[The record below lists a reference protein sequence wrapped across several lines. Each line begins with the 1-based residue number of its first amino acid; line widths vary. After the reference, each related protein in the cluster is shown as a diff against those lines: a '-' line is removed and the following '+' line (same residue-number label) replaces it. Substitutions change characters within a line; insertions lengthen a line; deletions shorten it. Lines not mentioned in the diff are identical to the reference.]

1 LKKAI
6 FLDRDNTLIK
16 DDGYIH
22 EPEKVELL
30 RGVPEGLKLLREKGY
45 LLIVVSNQ
53 SGIGRGYFQEK
64 DFHAVNER
72 LQELLKPYDVQI
84 DDFFF
89 CPHHPDDNC
98 NCRKPKT
105 GMVEKAVKKWNIDVS
120 KSFVVGDKEIDVM
133 LALNAGCKGGFLVGE
148 EPFKDFLSVAKH
160 IVEVQTEGGHPKIT
174 FEYHK
179 EVSTTY

>member
-1 LKKAI
+1 MKKAI

-64 DFHAVNER
+64 DFHR
-72 LQELLKPYDVQI
+72 LNLKLM
-84 DDFFF
+84 
-89 CPHHPDDNC
+89 N
-98 NCRKPKT
+98 
-105 GMVEKAVKKWNIDVS
+105 
-120 KSFVVGDKEIDVM
+120 
-133 LALNAGCKGGFLVGE
+133 
-148 EPFKDFLSVAKH
+148 
-160 IVEVQTEGGHPKIT
+160 
-174 FEYHK
+174 
-179 EVSTTY
+179 

>member
-1 LKKAI
+1 MRKAV

-30 RGVPEGLKLLREKGY
+30 PTVPEGLKLLKKANY

-53 SGIGRGYFQEK
+53 SGIGRGYFEEK

-72 LQELLKPYDVQI
+72 LQELLKPHGVQI

-89 CPHHPDDNC
+89 CPHRPDENC

-105 GMVEKAVKKWNIDVS
+105 GMVEEAAKKWNIDLS
-120 KSFVVGDKEIDVM
+120 KSFVIGDKEIDVM
-133 LALNAGCKGGFLVGE
+133 LAFNAGCKGGILVGSE
-148 EPFKDFLSVAKH
+148 TFQDFLSAAKQ
-160 IVEVQTEGGHPKIT
+160 ILSLTE
-174 FEYHK
+174 ER
-179 EVSTTY
+179 

>member
-1 LKKAI
+1 MRKAV

-30 RGVPEGLKLLREKGY
+30 PTVPEGLKLLKKADY

-53 SGIGRGYFQEK
+53 SGIGRGYFKEK

-72 LQELLKPYDVQI
+72 LQELLKPHGVQI

-89 CPHHPDDNC
+89 CPHRPDENC

-105 GMVEKAVKKWNIDVS
+105 GMVEEAAKKWNIDLS
-120 KSFVVGDKEIDVM
+120 ESFVIGDKEIDVM
-133 LALNAGCKGGFLVGE
+133 LAFNAGCKRGILVGSE
-148 EPFKDFLSVAKH
+148 TFPDFLSAAKQ
-160 IVEVQTEGGHPKIT
+160 ILSLTE
-174 FEYHK
+174 ER
-179 EVSTTY
+179 